1 MKNVLK
7 TVGIVSLSGIGI
19 FAASAAAQAKNKK
32 IGKLKIGFNEFT
44 DSLGTH
50 SGFILFADGVDLSK
64 DIPVV
69 VYLHKNGS
77 FYDSI
82 ERHEMH
88 KLALKSVHQK
98 NAVVVAPLVPAGDWR
113 SEKRENDLW
122 LNELINVHIAKIHK
136 NVNIADVSFAGVS
149 RKESVEVA

>member
-7 TVGIVSLSGIGI
+7 TVSIVSISGIGI
-19 FAASAAAQAKNKK
+19 FAASAAAKVKNKK
-32 IGKLKIGFNEFT
+32 IGKLKHGFNDFT
-44 DSLGTH
+44 DSRGTN

-88 KLALKSVHQK
+88 KLALKSVHKK

-113 SEKRENDLW
+113 SESRENDLW
-122 LNELINVHIAKIHK
+122 LNELINVQIAKIHK
-136 NVNIADVSFAGVS
+136 NVDIADVSFAGVP
-149 RKESVEVA
+149 RKESVKVA